1 MTHGGWIFQSHN
13 VIGPGE
19 IRDLF
24 LFHSYFCGFF
34 GNLSGAVKKKNAE
47 RVYETRSSKKNV
59 QFPELLQKSFPF
71 TIDSPR
77 VVQQCV

>member
-34 GNLSGAVKKKNAE
+34 GNLSGA
-47 RVYETRSSKKNV
+47 RGGY
-59 QFPELLQKSFPF
+59 
-71 TIDSPR
+71 SPI
-77 VVQQCV
+77 